1 MALYYN
7 LTRLLEI
14 SDYNDTILNKR
25 VAETAAV
32 LEKKLHKLEKAVDK
46 KRYEKVLKH
55 SFVLDPVIDLLELE
69 NLKDLNHALIRWAE
83 KNGNRT
89 EGETIFLAHK
99 KQLLLTI
106 KELKRDF
113 KLM

>member
-7 LTRLLEI
+7 LTRLLEL
-14 SDYNDTILNKR
+14 SDNVDAVLNQR
-25 VAETAAV
+25 VAETVAL

-55 SFVLDPVIDLLELE
+55 ALALDPVIGLLELE
-69 NLKDLNHALIRWAE
+69 NLKDLNDALVHWAE
-83 KNGNRT
+83 KSGNRT
-89 EGETIFLAHK
+89 EGETIFLAYK

-106 KELKRDF
+106 KELKKDF
-113 KLM
+113 KLI